1 MAWLYLF
8 VAGLLEC
15 GWAIGVKYTDG
26 FTRPL
31 PTVLT
36 LATAVLSIWMLAQ
49 AARTIPIGTAYAIW
63 ADIGIVGAVIIGIT
77 FLDEQA
83 DALRLFFLA
92 LIVIG
97 VVGLK
102 LVTPTAA

>member
-63 ADIGIVGAVIIGIT
+63 AAIGIVGAVIIGIT

>member
-15 GWAIGVKYTDG
+15 GWAIGVKDTDG

-36 LATAVLSIWMLAQ
+36 LVTALLSIWMLAQ
-49 AARTIPIGTAYAIW
+49 AAKTIPVGTAYAVW
-63 ADIGIVGAVIIGIT
+63 AAIGIVGAVIIGVT
-77 FLDEQA
+77 FLGEQA

-92 LIVIG
+92 LIVVG

-102 LVTPTAA
+102 LVTPAAG